1 MTLCVSCDSWD
12 NRVLDSRKQPAT
24 GWITRRR
31 ECMICN
37 TRWTTY
43 EVPSKDVK
51 PEAPHES
58 PPET

>member
-1 MTLCVSCDSWD
+1 MTICVSCDSWD

-51 PEAPHES
+51 PEAP
-58 PPET
+58 P